1 MGKMPAA
8 AHGGLGCLPL
18 VEGSRGGSPACFM
31 GAKEKVVYGAIP
43 TGVAEEPWWL
53 HPEELQPRGAIPP
66 SLPPLPQRRSESWKE
81 RP

>member
-1 MGKMPAA
+1 
-8 AHGGLGCLPL
+8 
-18 VEGSRGGSPACFM
+18 M